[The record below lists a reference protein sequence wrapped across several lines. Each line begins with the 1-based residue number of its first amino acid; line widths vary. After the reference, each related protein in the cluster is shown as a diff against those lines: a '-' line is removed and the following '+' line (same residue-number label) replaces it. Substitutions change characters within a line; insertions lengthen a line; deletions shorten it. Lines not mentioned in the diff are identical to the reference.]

1 MLCNNANARR
11 FSYFELGLPVV
22 HANSNVLQLFWT
34 LYPFATWRRYCH
46 VLSRPLPMYMCRP
59 SHAVLYSPLGYVF
72 FRTYRLVNIL
82 IPESWGFLPPGVTFH
97 KCWFLSCYLLSATP
111 LPPTELSVLPENT
124 GGVRV
129 QWGFGSVLYSPYNT
143 VVIVKYHA
151 EHKPNKVCKTF
162 YVIFFCFLCLL
173 F

>member
-1 MLCNNANARR
+1 MAGHLRGGGVHTPCT
-11 FSYFELGLPVV
+11 LP
-22 HANSNVLQLFWT
+22 
-34 LYPFATWRRYCH
+34 PDPP
-46 VLSRPLPMYMCRP
+46 LSRPLPMYMCRP
-59 SHAVLYSPLGYVF
+59 SQAVLYSPLGYVF

-82 IPESWGFLPPGVTFH
+82 IPESWGFLPQGVIFR
-97 KCWFLSCYLLSATP
+97 KCWFLSCYFLSATP

-129 QWGFGSVLYSPYNT
+129 QWGFGSFWYSPYNT
-143 VVIVKYHA
+143 VVIVKYHT

-162 YVIFFCFLCLL
+162 YVIFFYFLCLL